1 VKKSISIITLVLF
14 TALAGTACK
23 KKAADSSAAP
33 ATGSAAMT
41 ASGSAAGSAMAAAP
55 TTPPA
60 PKAPPAVDVPTAQDF
75 EEQAK
80 TQIDEKNV
88 DQQLQ
93 ALEKDLGK

>member
-1 VKKSISIITLVLF
+1 MKKSISIITLVLF

-41 ASGSAAGSAMAAAP
+41 AP